1 MYMTQYAFLLP
12 RWYFGGDPSDTAS
25 ALYLAGGSTALR
37 PERATSSTWTATF
50 HPTSVPAL
58 RADISYFRV
67 RYSDRVLTPIG
78 FYPDALSQTYANY
91 VTPNP
96 SAAAQQAAIIYAAR
110 SEEHTSE
117 LSH

>member
-12 RWYFGGDPSDTAS
+12 LWYFGGDPSDTAS

-67 RYSDRVLTPIG
+67 RYSDREIG
-78 FYPDALSQTYANY
+78 RASCRERVCQY
-91 VTPNP
+91 VSFSVVAVSFTTKN
-96 SAAAQQAAIIYAAR
+96 
-110 SEEHTSE
+110 
-117 LSH
+117 

>member
-12 RWYFGGDPSDTAS
+12 LWYFGGDPSDTAS

-58 RADISYFRV
+58 RADISSFRV
-67 RYSDRVLTPIG
+67 RYSDRFLTPLG
-78 FYPDALSQTYANY
+78 FYPDALSQKYDHSL
-91 VTPNP
+91 TPNP
-96 SAAAQQAAIIYAAR
+96 NAALQQANRKRVA
-110 SEEHTSE
+110 
-117 LSH
+117 